1 MCHTAKPWE
10 LDAYLIIWVTR
21 RPLFPGHVLFS
32 RPKKRPGFCL
42 DGYLCFSGSFT
53 NELLRPYKFWKGYL
67 LAELYCCDCVWPR
80 SCIDGLVLVYSSPRV
95 VRFAKQF
102 PARTLGGVTLFV
114 EDDLRDA
121 FFVGVAVVVDCL
133 FTFNQ
138 PVDSDSSRSLATME
152 LPKLLEAS
160 TWSTLILRH
169 HLMPGVITLTIKVM
183 TLST

>member
-1 MCHTAKPWE
+1 M
-10 LDAYLIIWVTR
+10 YIIYIYTQFVR
-21 RPLFPGHVLFS
+21 I
-32 RPKKRPGFCL
+32 
-42 DGYLCFSGSFT
+42 CFSMSIRYFALQVIG
-53 NELLRPYKFWKGYL
+53 KFWKGYL
-67 LAELYCCDCVWPR
+67 LAELYYCDCVWPR

-138 PVDSDSSRSLATME
+138 PVGSDSSGFLATME
-152 LPKLLEAS
+152 VPKLCLSS
-160 TWSTLILRH
+160 T
-169 HLMPGVITLTIKVM
+169 
-183 TLST
+183 

>member
-1 MCHTAKPWE
+1 MSIRYFA
-10 LDAYLIIWVTR
+10 LQVI
-21 RPLFPGHVLFS
+21 G
-32 RPKKRPGFCL
+32 
-42 DGYLCFSGSFT
+42 
-53 NELLRPYKFWKGYL
+53 KFWKGYL
-67 LAELYCCDCVWPR
+67 LAELYYCDCVWPR

-138 PVDSDSSRSLATME
+138 PVGSDSNLGFLATM
-152 LPKLLEAS
+152 
-160 TWSTLILRH
+160 
-169 HLMPGVITLTIKVM
+169 
-183 TLST
+183 